1 MARLDRLGPA
11 KEIAQIGAAIGRE
24 FPYDLLRAVARIDDT
39 ALRDALDRLEAAE
52 LASRRGKPP
61 KAAYTF
67 KHALVQEAAYGTLL
81 REPRGAL
88 HARIAETLETQ
99 FTEIAGNQP
108 ELLAR
113 HCTEAGLIE
122 KAAELWG
129 KAGQRSLAR
138 SALVEATEQL
148 KRALDQISLLPGT
161 PALRRQQIKFQVALG
176 KALMHTKGYASSDT
190 KACLNQARSLI
201 ERAEALG
208 EPLEDPQLL
217 FSILHGFWVANFIAF
232 NGDAMRELALKFLA
246 LAEQQE
252 TKVPLMVGHR
262 LMGVSLLF
270 MGDPT
275 QGRTYLDRAVTL
287 YDPAAHRP
295 LATLSYRSM
304 AWWFLGYPKTAL
316 ADAVHALKNARDIG
330 HATALMVA
338 LNGTTLTNILCGNYA
353 EATARVDEL
362 VNLADEKAALLWK
375 AWGMMNKGWLMALT
389 GKASNAV
396 QMTTSAITAYRS
408 TGATLFMPSYLSNL
422 ARAYAG
428 LGQFKE
434 AWQCVDEAMSTI
446 EITKERWF
454 ETEVNRLA
462 GQIALKSPETDP
474 AKAEAYFGRAL
485 AVARQQQAK
494 SWELRAATS
503 LARLWRDQ
511 GKRDEAR
518 NLLAPIYGWF
528 TEGFDTR
535 DLKEA
540 KALLNELA

>member
-138 SALVEATEQL
+138 SALVEAAEQL

-190 KACLNQARSLI
+190 KACLSQARSLI

-503 LARLWRDQ
+503 LARLWHDQ